1 MASTYFWP
9 HTPHVFVSFHCCEC
23 FDNLVFFFHVLVSRS
38 TRHHVQEL
46 LEDFCALNRC
56 FLEKKRVCD
65 LKIPES
71 VKFLRSSVF
80 LLVVLTHIPDMQ
92 YHTSTHS
99 FCTTPSLFTSLTNT
113 SIIYNLILFESAL
126 SSQTHSHTFDN
137 KSQTDHWS
145 PVVCSFF
152 IRATQTLKR
161 DWY

>member
-1 MASTYFWP
+1 MVEVYLVILLTWRP
-9 HTPHVFVSFHCCEC
+9 HTSGHTLHMFLCLFIVVNVSTI
-23 FDNLVFFFHVLVSRS
+23 LLFFHVLVSRS

-46 LEDFCALNRC
+46 LEDFCALNRR

-137 KSQTDHWS
+137 KSQTDH
-145 PVVCSFF
+145 
-152 IRATQTLKR
+152 
-161 DWY
+161 